1 MSKDNPNIDLYLETA
16 DPEAIRFDGLDYAV
30 VGTDNHGWLVY
41 DYDRMIECLMV
52 YSEMSLDET
61 LEWIDYNVLGVMGG
75 DRFTVLYSN
84 EGEE

>member
-1 MSKDNPNIDLYLETA
+1 MSADIDIYLEAA
-16 DPEAIRFDGLDYAV
+16 DPEAIRFDGLDDAV

-61 LEWIDYNVLGVMGG
+61 IEWIDYNVLGVMGG